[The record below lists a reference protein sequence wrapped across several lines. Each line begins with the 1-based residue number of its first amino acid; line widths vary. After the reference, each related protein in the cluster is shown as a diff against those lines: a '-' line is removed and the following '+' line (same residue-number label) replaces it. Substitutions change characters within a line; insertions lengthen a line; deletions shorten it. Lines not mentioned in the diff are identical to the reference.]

1 MVHMQYLF
9 MYNVSDVCNLIGAG
23 CQERLEL
30 VSSNMDLL
38 TSNVESKPWGFCMI
52 AFIARND
59 CCTLW
64 NIHWN
69 SMECLHGVTE
79 WDAIFLKWHSA
90 TLIFQFFDATW
101 PCFSWFDMNNEAASQ
116 AINAAERRRSRAAM
130 CRCQGRSWGSC
141 PWHVELQA
149 NFIWTH
155 DTEKCCWC
163 SGHCGIPACVL
174 RVVAHMFPDLHW
186 IWITVYSKKL

>member
-1 MVHMQYLF
+1 
-9 MYNVSDVCNLIGAG
+9 
-23 CQERLEL
+23 
-30 VSSNMDLL
+30 MDLL
-38 TSNVESKPWGFCMI
+38 TSNLESKPWGFCMI

-149 NFIWTH
+149 NLF
-155 DTEKCCWC
+155 
-163 SGHCGIPACVL
+163 GHMTL
-174 RVVAHMFPDLHW
+174 RNVVGVVALWHPSMCFVRCGTNVSWFALNLNHSLQQKVVVVDCSSYIFW
-186 IWITVYSKKL
+186 GIIWGKYGKGSASQCVEKWC